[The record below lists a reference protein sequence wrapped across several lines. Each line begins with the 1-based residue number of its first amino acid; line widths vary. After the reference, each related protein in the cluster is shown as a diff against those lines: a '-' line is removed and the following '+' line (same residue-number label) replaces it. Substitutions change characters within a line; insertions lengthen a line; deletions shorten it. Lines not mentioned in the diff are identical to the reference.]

1 MHNLRRQASPGTF
14 LSTRIGGLLLVL
26 VGGVTGPVLGDEP
39 PARPTTPAVLRLQ
52 NGGVIPGVLAD
63 SPDGAI
69 VRWQAAPFVA
79 PFDFPIDEVHSVQYT
94 LEGEPPKP
102 VGDYCFE
109 MAGGDVLF
117 GKLLDLDEQQIVL
130 ESSRLG
136 PLHVERRVIQRI
148 DRWRDRNGLVYS
160 GPNGTSGWSEI
171 NPVGSW
177 REDAGHLL
185 SETEGATI
193 RGDLGLPGKAAVE
206 LELSWRSKPDFVL
219 AFGVNGDPKSL
230 LRAFR
235 FEVWEGDLVV
245 VRETEKEA
253 DMASVQQVAPGPGRV
268 HLQLFLDQEKG
279 RILVFAPDGK
289 PLADITVADLKA
301 QMLPGVQITNKRGDV
316 RLERLRIGPW
326 NGESPRAA
334 SPEKARI
341 HNDDG
346 SILYGQIARYDAPK
360 REFVV
365 RTDSGETRVAED
377 KITALFLS
385 PPTEEPARVCRAVF
399 QDGSRLGGDLAKVE
413 KGEWCLTRAGV
424 KEALSLP
431 QAGLR
436 SIVVVS
442 RDTKKTAAGNER
454 LGQLEIGDVRMQG
467 WLADGRDSGDGSCL
481 VWHPLGSR
489 SASPLRRNAAG
500 RVLYKDPAPAPVVAV
515 PRNVAR
521 AVAGRVHLEENVAAP
536 APAPPLLQAGG
547 GRSLHLR
554 TGDVI
559 PSDVVKI
566 DEQGV
571 TFRSALTEKTFVPHE
586 KIKAV
591 ELSKEPAPTVRLTK
605 VKWERLLTLPR
616 MQKDSPP
623 LHLIRSK
630 EGDFLRGRIVGM
642 NEKTIQLEVRLET
655 KEVPRERVSRI
666 IWLHPDELDPP
677 KDRAQDSAPPE
688 GTRVQ
693 VLRSDGIRLTF
704 LADRFSKETLLGTSD
719 VVGGCRVQIK
729 EVDQL
734 LIGSAIEKAASQLAY
749 QQWKLQHAPEPKDDP
764 TGGSA
769 SGRPAGTESPL
780 VGKLAPDFT
789 LKLLDGRPFTLSQG
803 HGKVYVLDFWAT
815 WCGPCLQAMPVVER
829 VTGEFR
835 ERGVELV
842 AVNLQESAKQV
853 SALLERQK
861 LKVTVALDQE
871 GAVAHLYGAYA
882 IPQTVIIDAQGKVT
896 HLFVG
901 GGPHLE
907 DQLRNALKSALGEA
921 VPTEPVPKP

>member
-1 MHNLRRQASPGTF
+1 MHNLRRQVSPGPF
-14 LSTRIGGLLLVL
+14 LSKGIGRLFFALL
-26 VGGVTGPVLGDEP
+26 GITSGPALGDE
-39 PARPTTPAVLRLQ
+39 AATRSPTPSVLRLQ
-52 NGGVIPGVLAD
+52 NGGVLPGALTD
-63 SPDGAI
+63 SPDGATL
-69 VRWQAAPFVA
+69 RWQAAPFVA
-79 PFDFPIDEVHSVQYT
+79 PFDFPIDEVQSVQYT

-109 MAGGDVLF
+109 MGGGDVLF
-117 GKLLDLDEQQIVL
+117 GNLVDLDEQQVVL
-130 ESSRLG
+130 ESPRAGL
-136 PLHVERRVIQRI
+136 LHVERRVIQRI
-148 DRWRDRNGLVYS
+148 DRWRDRNGLIYS

-171 NPVGSW
+171 LPAGSW

-185 SETEGATI
+185 SENEGATI

-206 LELSWRSKPDFVL
+206 LELSWKSKPDFVL

-268 HLQLFLDQEKG
+268 RLQLFLDQEKG

-289 PLADITVADLKA
+289 PLADITVADLKS

-341 HNDDG
+341 HNGDG
-346 SILYGQIARYDAPK
+346 SILYGQVAKYDGPK
-360 REFVV
+360 KEFVV

-385 PPTEEPARVCRAVF
+385 PPAEEPARVCRAVF
-399 QDGSRLGGDLAKVE
+399 QDGSRIGGDLSRVE
-413 KGEWCLTRAGV
+413 KGEWCLKRTGV
-424 KEALSLP
+424 KEPLSLP

-436 SIVVVS
+436 SFVVVS
-442 RDTKKTAAGNER
+442 RNAKPAQAGDER
-454 LGQLEIGDVRMQG
+454 LGRLEVDDVRMQG
-467 WLADGRDSGDGSCL
+467 RLVDGRNSGNGSCL
-481 VWHPLGSR
+481 VWRPLGSS
-489 SASPLRRNAAG
+489 SASPLRRNTSG
-500 RVLYKDPAPAPVVAV
+500 RILYKDPAPTPVVAV
-515 PRNVAR
+515 PRNVVRMVVGQVR
-521 AVAGRVHLEENVAAP
+521 AEENVTEP
-536 APAPPLLQAGG
+536 APTNSQSGG

-559 PSDVVKI
+559 PSEIVKI

-571 TFRSALTEKTFVPHE
+571 TFKSALTENTFVPHA

-591 ELSKEPAPTVRLTK
+591 ELAKESAPSIRLSK
-605 VKWERLLTLPR
+605 VKRERLLTLPR

-630 EGDFLRGRIVGM
+630 EGDYLRGRVVAM
-642 NEKTIQLEVRLET
+642 NEKTIQVEVRLET
-655 KEVPRERVSRI
+655 KEVPRDRVSRI
-666 IWLHPDELDPP
+666 IWLHPDELESTKGQAKEETP
-677 KDRAQDSAPPE
+677 QE

-704 LADRFSKETLLGTSD
+704 LAEQLSKETLLGTSD
-719 VVGGCRVQIK
+719 VVGTCRVQLK

-734 LIGSAIEKAASQLAY
+734 LIGNAIEKEASQLAY

-764 TGGSA
+764 TGGDA

-829 VTGEFR
+829 VTDEFR
-835 ERGVELV
+835 EKGVELI

-853 SALLERQK
+853 TALLERQK
-861 LKVTVALDQE
+861 LKVTVALDLE
-871 GAVAHLYGAYA
+871 GGVAHLYGAYA